1 MEDEE
6 TPLRQKRGETTLMTI
21 ESASNRK
28 TVKRSMTFGTS
39 SIDVSDI
46 QGFLY
51 IWYFIC
57 KHNYFWNLQIGTK
70 PHPLTRFNRPPVDYD
85 SYEGTHPKQLIRNR
99 ENGRDNILDV
109 TDIDVFINLLLIGY

>member
-1 MEDEE
+1 MLNKLNFCYYREKYDYGSRLKMEDEE

-51 IWYFIC
+51 I
-57 KHNYFWNLQIGTK
+57 
-70 PHPLTRFNRPPVDYD
+70 
-85 SYEGTHPKQLIRNR
+85 
-99 ENGRDNILDV
+99 
-109 TDIDVFINLLLIGY
+109 